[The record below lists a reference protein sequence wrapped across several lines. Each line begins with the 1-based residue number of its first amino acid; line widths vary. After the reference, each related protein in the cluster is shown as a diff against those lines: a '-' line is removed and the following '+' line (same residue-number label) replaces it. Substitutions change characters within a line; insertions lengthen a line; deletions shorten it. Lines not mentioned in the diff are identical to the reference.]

1 MEEGVPIE
9 AKMVSRAIENAQKR
23 VEGQNFDTRKHL
35 IEYDDVMNKQR
46 EVVYH
51 RRRECLAEGELRSE
65 VLGMAA
71 AAATDL
77 VALHTNEEIETAEWD
92 LAALDDALFSQFL
105 VRADL
110 ADLPRDGLSIEALET
125 AIQQRVLAA
134 YEKREEEMGSEVV
147 RHLEHVLTL
156 QCLDN
161 HWKDHLMAMDHLKEG
176 IGLRGYAQKNP
187 LQEYQKEGFDMFE
200 NMMLSYENDVVEKM
214 FSVRIADEQEV
225 DRMEERRRDE
235 SAAAT
240 MGRGSGEGG
249 APEQKQVRRK
259 GDKVGRNDPCPCGN
273 GKKYKK
279 CHGKS

>member
-1 MEEGVPIE
+1 
-9 AKMVSRAIENAQKR
+9 
-23 VEGQNFDTRKHL
+23 
-35 IEYDDVMNKQR
+35 
-46 EVVYH
+46 VYH
-51 RRRECLAEGELRSE
+51 RRRECLSEGELRGE

-77 VALHTNEEIETAEWD
+77 VALHANEEIETAEWD

-110 ADLPRDGLSIEALET
+110 ADLPRDGLTVEELET

-134 YEKREEEMGSEVV
+134 YEKREEEMGTEVV

-161 HWKDHLMAMDHLKEG
+161 HWKDHLLAMDHLKEG

-235 SAAAT
+235 SAAAM
-240 MGRGSGEGG
+240 MGRGGGEGG
-249 APEQKQVRRK
+249 APEQKQVKRT
-259 GDKVGRNDPCPCGN
+259 GNKVGRNDPCPCGN